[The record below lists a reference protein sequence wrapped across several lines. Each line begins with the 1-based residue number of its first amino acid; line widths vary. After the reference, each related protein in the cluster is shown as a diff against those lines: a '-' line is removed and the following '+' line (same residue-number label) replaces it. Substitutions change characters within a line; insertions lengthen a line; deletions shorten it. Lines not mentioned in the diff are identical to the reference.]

1 LAGRAGSV
9 HIGSMGDDLCPF
21 SSHQGWHIQ
30 IHMYIRIYGKYVYT
44 PYSGS
49 GIRIYSVYIY
59 LVQFLKLVLILIQT
73 SQLFPGLVLICMLQQ
88 VRLPLAGLFHRL
100 HLQPHVHHH

>member
-1 LAGRAGSV
+1 
-9 HIGSMGDDLCPF
+9 
-21 SSHQGWHIQ
+21 
-30 IHMYIRIYGKYVYT
+30 MYIRIYGKYVYT

-100 HLQPHVHHH
+100 HLQTHVHHH